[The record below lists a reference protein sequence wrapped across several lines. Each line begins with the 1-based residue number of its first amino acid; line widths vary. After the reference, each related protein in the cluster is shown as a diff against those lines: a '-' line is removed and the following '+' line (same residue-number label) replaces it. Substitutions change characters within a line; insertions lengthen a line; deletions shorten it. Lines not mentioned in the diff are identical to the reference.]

1 VYIIIPKFKEWL
13 MVNCVIND
21 VKGFLLGLSM
31 IFICEKI
38 KYNYIKDCKPRTCM
52 VMPKKT

>member
-1 VYIIIPKFKEWL
+1 MYIIIPKFKEWL